1 LPGRHFAITGIPP
14 DLTFNGNDGHISK
27 APAKPEIRDLLAFSN
42 GFGYI
47 YRMQCS
53 IMKDY
58 RLRRSAVPVKLLHL
72 GHMWL
77 NFGQV
82 VPK

>member
-1 LPGRHFAITGIPP
+1 MVI
-14 DLTFNGNDGHISK
+14 

-42 GFGYI
+42 DFGYI
-47 YRMQCS
+47 YGTPCS
-53 IMKDY
+53 IKQYHMACM
-58 RLRRSAVPVKLLHL
+58 SAQPAKLLHL

-82 VPK
+82 ASK

>member
-1 LPGRHFAITGIPP
+1 MVT
-14 DLTFNGNDGHISK
+14 

-47 YRMQCS
+47 YRMQCG
-53 IMKDY
+53 IMVY
-58 RLRRSAVPVKLLHL
+58 CRLRRSTPPAKLLHL

-82 VPK
+82 ASK